1 MPKKK
6 GVFCYRGDATV
17 TEVIVGGSDIDYQR
31 AIIYIYV
38 SSISVYVTKIPVL
51 VNEFVLEQ

>member
-6 GVFCYRGDATV
+6 GVFSSRGDATV
-17 TEVIVGGSDIDYQR
+17 TEFIVGGSDIDYQR